1 MKKRLTRLEMAA
13 QLREEAAELIRLAIE
28 LEGSHPAVQP
38 EVTEHFVRQEAVTM
52 EELLELMDGKMRR
65 KQDLAD
71 KLMVPIQQLDKIMT
85 RENGFVMTE
94 RGWWKYTGSHRAAE

>member
-28 LEGSHPAVQP
+28 LEGSHPAMQP
-38 EVTEHFVRQEAVTM
+38 EVAEHVARQSDLTM
-52 EELLELMDGKMRR
+52 DELLDAMDGKMRR

-71 KLMVPIQQLDKIMT
+71 KLMVPMEQLDQLMT
-85 RENGFVMTE
+85 RANGFVMTE
-94 RGWWKYTGSHRAAE
+94 RGWWKHTGSHRAAE